1 MKRQIRRGVYE
12 TNSSSTHSLTMCS
25 EEEFEQWKNGELL
38 FDEWG
43 YESFVKANSLSD
55 DDKKYA
61 AQDYENHKD
70 DFSKDW
76 SDLSES
82 AKEKYYSKYA
92 KENNIVDEDAKTYEE
107 WQHDDLETF
116 VNRYTNKSGDKIVAF
131 GKYGYDG

>member
-61 AQDYENHKD
+61 AQDYEITKMIFLKIGQTCQNLRK
-70 DFSKDW
+70 
-76 SDLSES
+76 
-82 AKEKYYSKYA
+82 
-92 KENNIVDEDAKTYEE
+92 
-107 WQHDDLETF
+107 
-116 VNRYTNKSGDKIVAF
+116 KSIIANTQKRTIL
-131 GKYGYDG
+131 